1 MNGIRTQQ
9 IPMPADDSSVWY
21 KGFFKLEYICRFKL
35 NVLLLFYRKSSYGLQ
50 NCIVF
55 FRRVL
60 PSFQFFLFKRSVF
73 IIKCERFIVQAH
85 RRSFFNTIYI
95 FLAQKNYMHQI
106 PHKLLGK
113 WVNKKIYPVGPKIS
127 RT

>member
-60 PSFQFFLFKRSVF
+60 PSFQFLLFKMSVF

-85 RRSFFNTIYI
+85 RRIFFKYYLHLLSTKNIHIKYPI
-95 FLAQKNYMHQI
+95 NFL
-106 PHKLLGK
+106 
-113 WVNKKIYPVGPKIS
+113 VNGSIKIY
-127 RT
+127 TL